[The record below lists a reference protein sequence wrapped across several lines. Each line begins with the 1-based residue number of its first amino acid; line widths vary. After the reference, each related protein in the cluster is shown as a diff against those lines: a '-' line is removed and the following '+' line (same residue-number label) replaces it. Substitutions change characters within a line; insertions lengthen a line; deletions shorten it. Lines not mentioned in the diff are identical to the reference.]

1 MSLSRRALLGG
12 HSAAGG
18 GPAGALIAARGREAL
33 VDELWPR
40 ARDAAVVPPPANG
53 ELRLSSNENPRG
65 PGERALDA
73 VREAFHDASRYPD
86 NTSPGM
92 DDLLDALAAANDAR
106 PEHVVLGAGSGEFLK
121 NAVQAFTSK
130 TKHLV
135 TATPTY
141 STSQRVAEYLGA
153 DVKAIPVNAKGQLN
167 LDAMAD
173 ASRGAGLIFVCNPN
187 NPTGTVHSAEA
198 IAEFVERVQRISP
211 DTVIHFDE
219 AYHDYVTDPGYRS
232 ALSLALWTPN
242 IFVSRTFSKVY
253 GMAGL
258 RIGYAV
264 GHRDVVAKLKS
275 YGLPVNTNNVGL
287 AAAYTTY
294 QDTARLKREIQRN
307 AEARKFTVDFF
318 RKGGFE
324 VFESN
329 TNFIFVN
336 IGRPAQAMRDACMK
350 QGIRIG
356 RDFPPMERTHA
367 RISIGTMEEMQRA
380 TEIFTEVLA

>member
-1 MSLSRRALLGG
+1 MPFSRRALFGG
-12 HSAAGG
+12 HAAAGS
-18 GPAGALIAARGREAL
+18 GPSGALIAARGREAL
-33 VDELWPR
+33 VDELWPNS
-40 ARDAAVVPPPANG
+40 RDAAVVPPPPNG
-53 ELRLSSNENPRG
+53 EIRLSSNENPLG

-92 DDLLDALAAANDAR
+92 SDLQSALAAANDAR

-130 TKHLV
+130 TRHLV

-141 STSQRVAEYLGA
+141 RRSEQVARYLGA
-153 DVKAIPVNAKGQLN
+153 AVKAIPVDASGQLN
-167 LDAMAD
+167 LGAMAE
-173 ASRGAGLIFVCNPN
+173 ACRGAGLVFVCNPN

-198 IAEFVERVQRISP
+198 IAEFTERVRHISP

-219 AYHDYVTDPGYRS
+219 AYHEYVTDPGYRS

-242 IFVSRTFSKVY
+242 VFVTRTFSKVY

-264 GHRDVVAKLKS
+264 GHREVIAELS
-275 YGLPVNTNNVGL
+275 RYGLPVNTNNVGL
-287 AAAYTTY
+287 AAAYSTLH
-294 QDTARLKREIQRN
+294 DPGRLEREIKRN
-307 AEARKFTVDFF
+307 AEARQFTVDFF
-318 RKGGFE
+318 TNGGYE
-324 VFESN
+324 VLESN
-329 TNFIFVN
+329 ANFIFVN
-336 IGRPAQAMRDACMK
+336 IRRPAAEMRRAC
-350 QGIRIG
+350 QEHGIRIG
-356 RDFPPMERTHA
+356 RDFPPMEKTHA

-380 TEIFTEVLA
+380 TEVFTEVLA